1 MARLLQ
7 RRMRS
12 ERGVTL
18 PEVMIGASL
27 MAIIAYGAS
36 MMYFSAL
43 KIYQQQVWRL
53 PPYDAATAAVG
64 RVSRELADGMLI
76 DTHGPTS
83 IVFIMP
89 LKDSQHDNVLTL
101 GPNGYQM
108 SQGDHVCYYLGNA
121 AGAYNEDGHCLWKA
135 VRHPGAAQFVP
146 VVKIADNIHPELN
159 PVDPDTGQPRGMFK
173 YWPDDIRL
181 WGVELWMTSTSLV
194 HGQPRT
200 QTAHSEVYL
209 RNL

>member
-1 MARLLQ
+1 
-7 RRMRS
+7 MRS

-18 PEVMIGASL
+18 PELMIGASL
-27 MAIIAYGAS
+27 MAMIAYGAS
-36 MMYFSAL
+36 MMYFSSL

-53 PPYDAATAAVG
+53 PPYDAATAAVT

-76 DTHGPTS
+76 DTHGSTH
-83 IVFIMP
+83 IVFIAP
-89 LKDSQHDNVLTL
+89 LKDSQRDNVLTL

-108 SQGDHVCYYLGNA
+108 SQGDHVAYYLGNA
-121 AGAYNEDGHCLWKA
+121 QGTYDEQGTCLWKA
-135 VRHPGAAQFVP
+135 VRHPGDAQFVP

-173 YWPDDIRL
+173 YWPDEIRL